1 MKFELTILGSGAA
14 TPTLLRNP
22 TSQYLYI
29 NERHFLI
36 DCGEGTQMQLRKH
49 KLKFQKINQ
58 IFISHLHGDHYLGLM
73 GLLSSM
79 HLLGRKKNM
88 TLFGPVGLKEM
99 IMLQLKLSKTYLSYH
114 IDFVELTFDNK
125 QIIWEDDLVEVSAFP
140 LNHRIETFGYFF
152 QEKERER
159 NIIKAKLAEY
169 KIPLAKIKDIKAGAD
184 LEMSDGRIIPN
195 TELTS
200 APPKTKSYAYCSDTK
215 YDEKIAMF
223 SKGAD
228 LIYHEATFIEKHKD
242 RAVKTFHST
251 AKEAGCIAKMA
262 GAGKLLLGHFSAR
275 YANTLTHLEEATTEF
290 EHVVCVEDGDVFK
303 V

>member
-14 TPTLLRNP
+14 TPTLFRNP

-36 DCGEGTQMQLRKH
+36 DCGEGTQVQLRKH

-79 HLLGRKKNM
+79 HLLGRKKDM

-114 IDFVELTFDNK
+114 IEFVELTFDDK
-125 QIIWEDDLVEVSAFP
+125 QVIWEDDLVEVSAFP
-140 LNHRIETFGYFF
+140 LNHRIETYGYFF

-169 KIPLAKIKDIKAGAD
+169 RIPLAKIKDIKAGAD
-184 LEMSDGRIIPN
+184 LEMPDGRIIPN

-215 YDEKIAMF
+215 YDENIAGF
-223 SKGAD
+223 SSGAD
-228 LIYHEATFIEKHKD
+228 LIYHEATFTEKHKD

-251 AKEAGCIAKMA
+251 AKEAGRIAKMA
-262 GAGKLLLGHFSAR
+262 GVGKLLLGHFSAR
-275 YANTLTHLEEATTEF
+275 YANTQTHLEEAQTEF
-290 EHVVCVEDGDVFK
+290 ENTVCVEDGDVFK

>member
-79 HLLGRKKNM
+79 HLLGRKKSM

-99 IMLQLKLSKTYLSYH
+99 IMLQLKLSKTYLSYQ
-114 IDFVELTFDNK
+114 IDFVELTFDKK
-125 QIIWEDDLVEVSAFP
+125 QIIWEDELVEVGAFP
-140 LNHRIETFGYFF
+140 LNHRIETYGYFF

-184 LEMSDGRIIPN
+184 FILEDGTVIQN
-195 TELTS
+195 TELTM
-200 APPKTKSYAYCSDTK
+200 APPKPKSYAYCSDTK
-215 YDEKIAMF
+215 YDERIARYVE
-223 SKGAD
+223 GAD
-228 LIYHEATFIEKHKD
+228 LLYHEATFLEQHQE
-242 RAVKTFHST
+242 RANKTFHST
-251 AKEAGCIAKMA
+251 AKEAGRIAKLA

-275 YANTLTHLEEATTEF
+275 YANTQTHLEEATTEF
-290 EHVVCVEDGDVFK
+290 EHVECVEDGNVYL

>member
-79 HLLGRKKNM
+79 HLLGRKKSM

-99 IMLQLKLSKTYLSYH
+99 IMLQLKLSKTYLSYQ
-114 IDFVELTFDNK
+114 IDFVELTFDKK
-125 QIIWEDDLVEVSAFP
+125 QIIWEDELVEVGAFP
-140 LNHRIETFGYFF
+140 LNHRIETYGYFF

-184 LEMSDGRIIPN
+184 FILEDGTVIQN
-195 TELTS
+195 TELTM
-200 APPKTKSYAYCSDTK
+200 APPKPKSYAYCSDTK
-215 YDEKIAMF
+215 YDERIARYVE
-223 SKGAD
+223 GAD
-228 LIYHEATFIEKHKD
+228 LLYHEATFLEQHQE
-242 RAVKTFHST
+242 RANKTFHST
-251 AKEAGCIAKMA
+251 AKEAGRIAKLA

-275 YANTLTHLEEATTEF
+275 YANTQTHLEEATTVF
-290 EHVVCVEDGDVFK
+290 EHVECVEDGNVYL